1 MCNKS
6 SINKLL
12 YCYFLWKYAL
22 LMVVLFVIEVG
33 IVFLMFKIKD
43 VVSRFIKF
51 HLFISSPMLTFI
63 LFYFF
68 LCGGGGQWIWNGFF
82 FLLKYFGIFSKQDK
96 MLMRLIESSHL
107 TGLHWFIYSFVP
119 RTKKKHL
126 LDFVCYEKSFE
137 TWQGHNGDNTCSI
150 NSS

>member
-51 HLFISSPMLTFI
+51 HLFISSPMFNLIF
-63 LFYFF
+63 FF
-68 LCGGGGQWIWNGFF
+68 LWGGGGAMNLEWIF

-107 TGLHWFIYSFVP
+107 TGLHWFIYSFVS
-119 RTKKKHL
+119 RTKKKHF